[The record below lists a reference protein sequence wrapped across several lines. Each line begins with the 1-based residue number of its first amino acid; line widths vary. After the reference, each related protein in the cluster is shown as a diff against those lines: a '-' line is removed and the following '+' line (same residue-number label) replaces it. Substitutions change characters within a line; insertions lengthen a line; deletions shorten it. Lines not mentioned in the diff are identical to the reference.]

1 MRNLSRGSYTSV
13 YLEEAKAERKK
24 NANLA
29 LQIQR
34 AGRKW

>member
-13 YLEEAKAERKK
+13 YLEEAEAERKK

-29 LQIQR
+29 FQIER
-34 AGRKW
+34 NTRKW